1 MAEDHS
7 EAVGILAGV
16 LQLSEGEAKDL
27 LARSSSVRLL
37 SFEDVR
43 YVSFRRAVR
52 GLEEGTLI
60 AWSGGEV
67 RVVYGYPSIRRVLI
81 PEVALPRWF
90 PGPEIVLEEKM
101 NGYNVRVF
109 ALKGRVFAVTRGGL
123 ICPYT
128 TRRLRRLHGEGL
140 LEAIRTLGGE
150 EEYVVAGEVVGTENP
165 YTRHSYPE
173 ARDFGYF
180 VFDAFRGS
188 EPLPLKRRDD
198 AVESGRLRRVRTLAV
213 INKEDL
219 DTFWRVLEEL
229 EGEGR
234 EGVIAKDPEYR
245 APPLKYT
252 TSHSNVGDLE
262 LGMRHPFD
270 EGRSFL
276 FSRVIREVFK
286 YWQGRGAP
294 PGDLGGAILLP
305 AVESVERVS
314 RGEPLLEE
322 FSLTMHGMG
331 EVEELVEYFAR
342 LQVPVTL
349 KAVEPLKGGLVRAT
363 FVRAKE
369 SGREIR
375 RILRT
380 GLSPID

>member
-1 MAEDHS
+1 MKDPRS
-7 EAVGILAGV
+7 EAIGILTSV
-16 LQLSEGEAKDL
+16 LQMTENEARDL
-27 LARSSSVRLL
+27 LSKRGVRLL
-37 SFEDVR
+37 SFEGVR

-67 RVVYGYPSIRRVLI
+67 RIVYGYPSIRRVLI

-90 PGPEIVLEEKM
+90 PGPEVVLEEKM

-109 ALKGRVFAVTRGGL
+109 ALKGRIFAVTRGGL

-150 EEYVVAGEVVGTENP
+150 EEYVIAGEVVGMENP
-165 YTRHSYPE
+165 YTRYSYPE

-180 VFDAFRGS
+180 VFDAFRGP

-213 INKEDL
+213 INKRDL

-229 EGEGR
+229 EEEGR
-234 EGVIAKDPEYR
+234 EGVIAKDHEYR
-245 APPLKYT
+245 VPPLKYT
-252 TSHSNVGDLE
+252 TSHTNVGDLE
-262 LGMRHPFD
+262 LGMQYPFD

-276 FSRVIREVFK
+276 FSRIIREVFK

-294 PGDLGGAILLP
+294 PGDLGRAILFP

-314 RGEPLLEE
+314 RGQPLVEE
-322 FSLTMHGMG
+322 LTLTMHEMN
-331 EVEELVEYFAR
+331 EVEELVEYFTR

-349 KAVEPLKGGLVRAT
+349 KGVELLNDGLVRAT
-363 FVRAKE
+363 FVKAKE
-369 SGREIR
+369 SDREIR

-380 GLSPID
+380 GLSPVD